1 MCSNMSKP
9 FSLGPL
15 EKEIMDCLWG
25 NKGETV
31 REVHDCFKGKREIAY
46 TTVMTI
52 MTRLTKKGYLERK
65 RKGRAYVYSPKKTKK
80 QAARAIVGRALN
92 LLVEQFGEE
101 AIIAFN
107 DEVGKI
113 SAKRRRKISFW
124 FRKSK

>member
-1 MCSNMSKP
+1 MVS

-15 EKEIMDCLWG
+15 EQEVMACLWG
-25 NKGETV
+25 ERNVSV
-31 REVHDCFKGKREIAY
+31 REVCKCLRRERKIAY

-101 AIIAFN
+101 AITAFN

>member
-1 MCSNMSKP
+1 MA
-9 FSLGPL
+9 
-15 EKEIMDCLWG
+15 CLWG
-25 NKGETV
+25 ERNVSV
-31 REVHDCFKGKREIAY
+31 REVCKCLRRERKIAY

-101 AIIAFN
+101 AITAFN